1 MDSSRKSLKSKIHEI
16 IFEADTVKGKLFDVV
31 LLVMIM
37 ISVVAVCW
45 ESLPGLN
52 ANVKTFLYVVEWIVT
67 IFFTIEYAMRLYSV
81 HRPIKYA
88 TSFFGIIDLL
98 SIIPTYLS
106 IFFVGTQSLVV
117 LRALRLLR
125 IFRIFKMAKYLN
137 QGALIMDSIKA
148 SMAKLTVFVYFVIV
162 MVCVFGSIMYF
173 VEGSSNSEFDSIP
186 RSIYWAIVTLTTV
199 GFGDITPTTW
209 LGQFLSAILMI
220 AGYAVIAVPTGIVG
234 AELIKEKQG
243 EAEVALSTQSCRYC
257 SREGHDSDAEYCK
270 YCGEQLNEEE
280 SD

>member
-1 MDSSRKSLKSKIHEI
+1 MASSNESLKNKIHEI

-31 LLVMIM
+31 LLVMIVLS
-37 ISVVAVCW
+37 IIAVCW

-52 ANVKTFLYVVEWIVT
+52 SSVKSFLYVVEWILT
-67 IFFTIEYAMRLYSV
+67 IFFTVEYAMRLYSV
-81 HRPIKYA
+81 HRPMKYA

-106 IFFVGTQSLVV
+106 IFFVGSQSLVV

-125 IFRIFKMAKYLN
+125 IFRIFKMAKYLS

-148 SMAKLTVFVYFVIV
+148 SMAKLTVFVYFVLV

-173 VEGSSNSEFDSIP
+173 VEGSANPEFDSIP

-234 AELIKEKQG
+234 AGFIKEKG
-243 EAEVALSTQSCRYC
+243 GSDINLST
-257 SREGHDSDAEYCK
+257 
-270 YCGEQLNEEE
+270 
-280 SD
+280 